1 MLFVYRYRSHAVA
14 MLLHTHFIPSLTIV
28 TVKSL
33 CVKIAFFFHVE
44 SSELEHV
51 FNAVVLSEGGRWSS
65 FTSL

>member
-1 MLFVYRYRSHAVA
+1 MLFVYRYRSYAIA
-14 MLLHTHFIPSLTIV
+14 LLLHTHFIPCVAIV

-51 FNAVVLSEGGRWSS
+51 FNAVVLCEGGRWSS